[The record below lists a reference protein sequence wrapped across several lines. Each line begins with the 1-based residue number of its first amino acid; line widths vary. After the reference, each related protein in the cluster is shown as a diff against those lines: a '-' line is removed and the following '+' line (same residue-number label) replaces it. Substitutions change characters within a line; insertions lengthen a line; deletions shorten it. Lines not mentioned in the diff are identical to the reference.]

1 MDCYLL
7 IDFGSTY
14 TKLTLVDIENSA
26 ILETSSAHTTINTS
40 IMEGYNRAYDSL
52 FSKLT
57 EDVNIVEKYA
67 CSSAGGGL
75 KMVVIGLTPVYTVEA
90 GRKSALG
97 AGARILAT
105 FNYFLK
111 DEDIEEI
118 ERLNPDIILL
128 TGGEE
133 HGNKKYIIHNSLMI
147 GKLKKDI
154 PIIVAGNSSASE
166 DVASNLEYAK
176 KEYYI
181 TENVMPN
188 VQSINPEP
196 VREIIRQIFMRQIV
210 VAKGM
215 EEVECITTNILMP
228 TPMAVTNAAK
238 LISEGTDKHIGY
250 GDLMI
255 VDIGGATTDIHTVS
269 EPVKFKGMYID
280 GLLEPY
286 VKRTVEGDLGMR
298 YSAKSLYESVGEECF
313 LEYNDEID
321 NIADRCQYRYANPE
335 YISDNEVEID
345 LDDIIASI
353 CVNLSINRH
362 SGKTRHSYK
371 GGKNVLVQEGKDLRY
386 LKTLIG
392 TGGILVNSENYEGIL
407 KNYKSE
413 DPSKL
418 SPVEPNIYLDNNYIL
433 SAMGLLSMVDK
444 DLAFNIIEK
453 NIFNKLHESDVI
465 ADEI

>member
-1 MDCYLL
+1 MIDCYLL

-14 TKLTLVDIENSA
+14 TKLTLVDIENA
-26 ILETSSAHTTINTS
+26 NILAKSSAHTTINTS
-40 IMEGYNRAYDSL
+40 ILEGYEEAYKKL
-52 FSKLT
+52 FNNLK
-57 EDVNIVEKYA
+57 ENVNIVERYA

-97 AGARILAT
+97 AGARILDT

-111 DEDIEEI
+111 EKDIEEI

-133 HGNKKYIIHNSLMI
+133 DGNKRYIIHNSKMI
-147 GKLKKDI
+147 GELKKDI
-154 PIIVAGNSSASE
+154 PIVVAGNSAANE
-166 DVASNLEYAK
+166 EVAKNLEDAK

-196 VREIIRQIFMRQIV
+196 VRETIRQIFMRQIV

-215 EEVECITTNILMP
+215 EDVESITKNILMP

-238 LISEGTDKHIGY
+238 LIAEGTDNYEGY

-269 EPVKFKGMYID
+269 EPVKVKGMYID
-280 GLLEPY
+280 GLEEPY
-286 VKRTVEGDLGMR
+286 IKRTVEGDLGMR
-298 YSAKSLYESVGEECF
+298 YSAKSLYESVGEEHF
-313 LEYNDEID
+313 LRYDDKID
-321 NIADRCQYRYANPE
+321 NIADRCQYRHDNPE
-335 YISDNEVEID
+335 YISDNGISKD
-345 LDDIIASI
+345 LDRVIANI
-353 CVNLSINRH
+353 CVNIAVSRH
-362 SGKTRHSYK
+362 SGRTRRSYK
-371 GGKNVLVQEGKDLRY
+371 SGKNVLVQEGKDLRY
-386 LKTLIG
+386 LKTIIG
-392 TGGILVNSENYEGIL
+392 TGGILVNSEDYKDIL
-407 KNYKSE
+407 KNYKSDE
-413 DPSKL
+413 ANKL
-418 SPVEPNIYLDNNYIL
+418 SPEDPNLYIDKNYIL

-444 DLAFNIIEK
+444 DLAFKIIKKDVFNI
-453 NIFNKLHESDVI
+453 
-465 ADEI
+465 

>member
-14 TKLTLVDIENSA
+14 TKLTLVDIDNA
-26 ILETSSAHTTINTS
+26 KILAKSSAYTTINTS
-40 IMEGYNRAYDSL
+40 ILEGYEEAYKKL
-52 FSKLT
+52 FNNLK
-57 EDVNIVEKYA
+57 ENINIVEKYA

-75 KMVVIGLTPVYTVEA
+75 KMVVIGLTPAFTVEA

-111 DEDIEEI
+111 EKDIEEI

-133 HGNKKYIIHNSLMI
+133 NGNKKYIIHNSQML
-147 GKLKKDI
+147 GSLKNDI
-154 PIIVAGNSSASE
+154 PIVVAGNSSANE
-166 DVASNLEYAK
+166 EIAKNLEYAK

-196 VREIIRQIFMRQIV
+196 VRETIRRIFMRQIV

-215 EEVECITTNILMP
+215 EEVEGITKNILMP
-228 TPMAVTNAAK
+228 TPTAVTNAAK
-238 LISEGTDKHIGY
+238 LISEGTDKYKGY

-280 GLLEPY
+280 GLEEPY

-298 YSAKSLYESVGEECF
+298 YSAKSLFEIAGEDCF
-313 LEYNDEID
+313 LEYDNKID
-321 NIADRCQYRYANPE
+321 NIADRCQYRYDNPE
-335 YISDNEVEID
+335 YISDNGIEKD

-362 SGKTRHSYK
+362 SGRTRESYK
-371 GGKNVLVQEGKDLRY
+371 GGKNVLVQEGKDLRD
-386 LKTLIG
+386 LKILIG
-392 TGGILVNSENYEGIL
+392 TGGILVNSEDYKSIL
-407 KNYKSE
+407 NNYKSK
-413 DPSKL
+413 DPNKL
-418 SPVEPNIYLDNNYIL
+418 NPVDPDLYLDKNYIL

-444 DLAFNIIEK
+444 DLAFKILEK
-453 NIFNKLHESDVI
+453 NIFNI
-465 ADEI
+465 

>member
-14 TKLTLVDIENSA
+14 TKLTLVDIENA
-26 ILETSSAHTTINTS
+26 TILAKSSAHTTINTS
-40 IMEGYNRAYDSL
+40 ILDGYEEAYKKL
-52 FSKLT
+52 FNKLR
-57 EDVNIVEKYA
+57 ENVNIVEKYA

-75 KMVVIGLTPVYTVEA
+75 KMVVIGLTPAFTVEA

-97 AGARILAT
+97 AGARVLAT
-105 FNYFLK
+105 FNYYLK
-111 DEDIEEI
+111 EVDIEEI

-133 HGNKKYIIHNSLMI
+133 HGNKKYIIHNSHMI
-147 GKLKKDI
+147 GGLKKDI
-154 PIIVAGNSSASE
+154 PIVVAGNSSANE
-166 DVASNLEYAK
+166 EVAKNLEYAK

-196 VREIIRQIFMRQIV
+196 VRETIRQIFMRQIV

-215 EEVECITTNILMP
+215 EEVEGITTNILMP

-238 LISEGTDKHIGY
+238 LISEGTDKYKGY

-269 EPVKFKGMYID
+269 DPVKYKGMYID
-280 GLLEPY
+280 GLEEPY

-298 YSAKSLYESVGEECF
+298 YSAKSLFESAGEECF
-313 LEYNDEID
+313 FKYDDKID
-321 NIADRCQYRYANPE
+321 NIADRCQYRYDNPQ
-335 YISDNEVEID
+335 YISDNRIEKD

-362 SGKTRHSYK
+362 SGKTRQSYK
-371 GGKNVLVQEGKDLRY
+371 GGKNVLVQEGKDLRD
-386 LKTLIG
+386 LKILIG
-392 TGGILVNSENYEGIL
+392 TGGILVNSEDYKSIL
-407 KNYKSE
+407 NNYKSE
-413 DPSKL
+413 DPNKL
-418 SPVEPNIYLDNNYIL
+418 NPEDPDLYLDKNYIL

-444 DLAFNIIEK
+444 DLAFKIIEK
-453 NIFNKLHESDVI
+453 NIFNV
-465 ADEI
+465 